1 MEIKKLPKADL
12 EGKRIFFREIG
23 LVVVLFV
30 VYLCFQWSTKDVTVE
45 DLSIDTESIIEDEV
59 ISTRIE
65 KKKITPPKQKVVEV
79 IEVVDDEVE
88 LDEEDEPD
96 FNEDVDLDDEIEVIE
111 MDDEED
117 DNVVFK
123 VVQDMPEFPGGLKAL
138 YKFIY
143 KYIKYPA
150 VAAES
155 GIQGKVFLKFV
166 VTKSGKVDRIQ
177 VLRGVDPTLNKE
189 AIRVVRML
197 PRFTPGKQRGKSVNV
212 WYQLPVTFRLQ

>member
-1 MEIKKLPKADL
+1 MEIKKSPKADL
-12 EGKRIFFREIG
+12 EGKRVYFQEIG
-23 LVVVLFV
+23 LVVVLLL
-30 VYLCFQWSTKDVTVE
+30 VYLAFQWSTKDVKVE
-45 DLSIDTESIIEDEV
+45 DLSINTEAIIEDEV
-59 ISTRIE
+59 IATRQE
-65 KKKITPPKQKVVEV
+65 QKKITPPKKTVVEV

-88 LDEEDEPD
+88 LDEDDEPD

-111 MDDEED
+111 MEEEED

-143 KYIKYPA
+143 KHIKYPA

-166 VTKSGKVDRIQ
+166 VTKTGKVDRIQ

-189 AIRVVRML
+189 AIRVVKML
-197 PRFTPGKQRGKSVNV
+197 PRFSPGKQRGKAVNV
-212 WYQLPVTFRLQ
+212 WYQLPVTFKLQ